1 MLTNIRGCVGSEMR
15 RRMWRTAKVRQS
27 RTMVTLM
34 VDQKFGHL
42 DGGSKVYLLL
52 DSILLLTGWDW
63 GRLINVLLTFL
74 RNRGLTAK
82 QQPVSIPLFEKE
94 DF

>member
-1 MLTNIRGCVGSEMR
+1 MEDCEGE
-15 RRMWRTAKVRQS
+15 AEQ
-27 RTMVTLM
+27 
-34 VDQKFGHL
+34 DDGHL